1 MVINESQILPDAQQF
16 RLTGFHMIRHA
27 FACLVVAATAT
38 LTTHVAIAQ
47 TTVTKTHAL
56 TLSDKP
62 KYGPDFKHLD
72 YVNPG
77 APKGGSVRLHSI
89 RGFDSFNPFITKGNS
104 APGLGRIYETLTT
117 TPLDDIQTD
126 YGLVAESMEVPEDLS
141 YVIYN
146 LRPEA
151 RFHDGTKITAD
162 DVIFSFNALRE
173 KGQPAYRY
181 YYANVSKVEAL
192 SPHRVKFS
200 FSGPRNR
207 ELPQIV
213 GGIPVLSKKY
223 WSSRDFTKTTL
234 EPPLGS
240 GAYRIKSLEAGRYI
254 IYERVKNYWAKD
266 LPINKGRDNFDLI
279 RYDVFRD
286 QVVALE
292 AFKAHKYDYRQ
303 ENSSKDWAT
312 GYNFPKRR
320 QGLVK
325 VESMPHNRPAGMQAF
340 VFNTRRD
347 KFKDRALREALAYAF
362 DFEWSNKNLFF
373 GQYLRTRSFFENSEL
388 AATGLPSQ
396 EELAILEPLRGK
408 IPDEVFAKAYE
419 PPKTDGSG
427 KIRSSLRK
435 ATRLLR
441 KAGWKVVD
449 KKLIDPKSGKPLE
462 IEFLL
467 VQPSFERI
475 VTPYIRN
482 LKRLGI
488 QARIRTVDPAQYQNR
503 VREFDFDSVVT
514 TFGQSLSPGNEQRDF
529 WGSKTVSRRGSRNLI
544 GISDPAIDTLIET
557 IIGAPDRKQLIIASK
572 ALDRVLQ
579 WSHFVV
585 PQWHYNGDRVA
596 WWNRFG
602 RPKTKPA
609 YAVGFDSWW
618 VDPSKDAALTKQK
631 STSN

>member
-1 MVINESQILPDAQQF
+1 MV
-16 RLTGFHMIRHA
+16 RHA
-27 FACLVVAATAT
+27 FAVFIIGATALVAAQGAM
-38 LTTHVAIAQ
+38 AQ
-47 TTVTKTHAL
+47 SKVTKTHAL

-77 APKGGSVRLHSI
+77 APKGGDVRLHAFGS
-89 RGFDSFNPFITKGNS
+89 FDTFNPFITKGS
-104 APGLGRIYETLTT
+104 PAPGLGRIYQTLST

-126 YGLVAESMEVPEDLS
+126 YGLVAQSMEVADDLS
-141 YVIYN
+141 FVIYN
-146 LRPEA
+146 LRPQA
-151 RFHDGTKITAD
+151 KFHDGTQITAD

-173 KGQPAYRY
+173 KGQPVYRY
-181 YYANVSKVEAL
+181 YYANIAKVEAL
-192 SPHRVKFS
+192 NPQRVKFT
-200 FSGPRNR
+200 FSGPPNR

-223 WSSRDFTKTTL
+223 WSTRDFSKTTL
-234 EPPLGS
+234 EPPMGS
-240 GAYRIKSLEAGRYI
+240 GAYRIKSFEPGRFI
-254 IYERVKNYWAKD
+254 VYERVKNYWAVD
-266 LPINKGRDNFDLI
+266 LPINRGRDNFDLI
-279 RYDVFRD
+279 RYDMFRD

-292 AFKAHKYDYRQ
+292 AFKAHQYDFRQ
-303 ENSSKDWAT
+303 ESSSKDWAT
-312 GYNFPKRR
+312 AYNFPKRR

-325 VESMPHNRPAGMQAF
+325 VEAMPHNRPAGMQAF

-347 KFKDRALREALAYAF
+347 KFKDRVLRKALSYAF
-362 DFEWSNKNLFF
+362 DFEWSNKNLFY
-373 GQYLRTRSFFENSEL
+373 GQYKRTRSFFENSEL
-388 AATGLPSQ
+388 AATGLPSPA
-396 EELAILEPLRGK
+396 ELALLEPWRGK
-408 IPDEVFAKAYE
+408 IPDEVFTKAYE

-427 KIRSSLRK
+427 KIRRNLRQ

-441 KAGWKVVD
+441 KAGWKIVD
-449 KKLIDPKSGKPLE
+449 NKLIDPKSGRPLE

-467 VQPSFERI
+467 AQPSFERV
-475 VTPYIRN
+475 VTPFIRN
-482 LKRLGI
+482 LKRLGVE
-488 QARIRTVDPAQYQNR
+488 ARIRTVDPAQYQNR
-503 VREFDFDSVVT
+503 IREFEYDLVVT

-544 GISDPAIDTLIET
+544 GISDPAIDALVAK
-557 IIGAPDRKQLIIASK
+557 IIGAPDRKSLIVTTK

-596 WWNRFG
+596 WWDRFG

-618 VDPSKDAALTKQK
+618 VDPAKDGALKKQK
-631 STSN
+631 NATN